1 MRKKRGNEAT
11 LNVVIMAVAVV
22 VAASRVWSE
31 YLRNCRPPGN
41 WEHHYHLLGLQ
52 RMVPKREKF
61 PSARTHYWHTVAH
74 WVFINKRQFHFCW
87 STSWISGVLHSFS
100 ALFFFQRFPAT
111 VWFVG
116 SDVWTRPF
124 LDAPPLIFCHRFRA
138 REGGPFTSAF
148 ERGLTFHI
156 QEQGR
161 KPISLLRG
169 SIDEGVVGL
178 EKPGPL
184 GEHLS
189 GFSVWASGSNLI
201 AKTSIG
207 ILGLK
212 DLVSKFAS
220 VLSISKE
227 GFNTFHPVEQF
238 SGFHEPANK
247 YNLTQGKYYNASL
260 FRY

>member
-1 MRKKRGNEAT
+1 
-11 LNVVIMAVAVV
+11 MAVAVVV

-52 RMVPKREKF
+52 RMVPKIEKF
-61 PSARTHYWHTVAH
+61 PSARTHFWHTVAH
-74 WVFINKRQFHFCW
+74 RVFINQRQFHFCW

-100 ALFFFQRFPAT
+100 ALFFFSAFS
-111 VWFVG
+111 
-116 SDVWTRPF
+116 SDSVICWKRRLNTTFSWRPS
-124 LDAPPLIFCHRFRA
+124 LIFCHRFRA

-169 SIDEGVVGL
+169 SINEGVVGL

-189 GFSVWASGSNLI
+189 GFSVWASGPNVI
-201 AKTSIG
+201 AKTSY
-207 ILGLK
+207 
-212 DLVSKFAS
+212 
-220 VLSISKE
+220 
-227 GFNTFHPVEQF
+227 QF
-238 SGFHEPANK
+238 QFWA
-247 YNLTQGKYYNASL
+247 
-260 FRY
+260 